1 MTALPAATAGILEGI
16 RVCDFT
22 WVGAGPIATS
32 LLAQLGADVIK
43 VESATRPDVLRLTGP
58 FKGGRC
64 EGLERSGYFAS
75 RNPNKRSIALNMSRP
90 EARRVALDLIGSSD
104 ILINN
109 FRVGQMEKWGLGWD
123 DVRPI
128 NPRLIYVTM
137 NLQGSTGPHSGYMGF
152 GVNLNALC
160 GLTYRCGFPGAAP
173 FGTGTHYTD
182 HVMVPTHALFGIFAA
197 LIHREVTG
205 EGQTV
210 EISQLEA
217 AVCMKPSDAM
227 AWAAHREVLGPL
239 GFGDPQAAPHGVFAT
254 EPWEPSGR
262 SAEIAPGKRCYP
274 RWLAVAVFSE
284 EQWAAFKRVMGS
296 PTWAES
302 EKFAHLDGR
311 KKNEAELNAS
321 VEAWTRGPCPDSEE
335 PDGCTAGEHE
345 QGPRRD
351 PSDRA
356 RELSERLAS
365 EGVSAGPVNDAQ
377 DVVRDEHLRARRF
390 WHVLE
395 HPEMGPTL
403 YNRGPI
409 VFSETPLEM
418 RSAAPLLGQH
428 TREVLT
434 GLLGYTIEEVDDL
447 VRRGVLV

>member
-1 MTALPAATAGILEGI
+1 MTALCAATARILEGI

-90 EARRVALDLIGSSD
+90 EARKVALDLIGSSD
-104 ILINN
+104 ILIDN
-109 FRVGQMEKWGLGWD
+109 FRVGQMEKWGLGWG

-137 NLQGSTGPHSGYMGF
+137 NLQGSAGPHSGYMGF

-160 GLTYRCGFPGAAP
+160 GLTYRCGFPGQAP

-182 HVMVPTHALFGIFAA
+182 HVMVPAHALFGIFAA
-197 LIHREVTG
+197 LIDREVTG

-217 AVCMKPSDAM
+217 AICMKPSDAM
-227 AWAAHREVLGPL
+227 AWAAHKEILGPL
-239 GFGDPQAAPHGVFAT
+239 GLGDPQAAPHGVFVA
-254 EPWEPSGR
+254 EPGGTSGCREALASGR
-262 SAEIAPGKRCYP
+262 GRYP
-274 RWLAVAVFSE
+274 RWLAVAVFSD
-284 EQWAAFKRVMGS
+284 EQWAAFKRVMGN
-296 PTWAES
+296 PAWAES
-302 EKFAHLDGR
+302 ETFAHLDGR

-321 VEAWTRGPCPDSEE
+321 IEAWTRGPGPDSQT
-335 PDGCTAGEHE
+335 PDAATAGEHGH
-345 QGPRRD
+345 GPQRD

-356 RELSERLAS
+356 RELADRLAS

-377 DVVRDEHLRARRF
+377 DVVCDEHLRVRRF

-434 GLLGYTIEEVDDL
+434 GLLGYDDDEVDEL
-447 VRRGVLV
+447 TRRGVLV